1 LGPVGFRTKL
11 INKRAAVHLKPG
23 EAIER
28 VAIARNADGN
38 FAVAATPSNVY
49 VFELSGPG
57 FGRIAGVVARIPIRK
72 AVVECHASF
81 LTVGRRGAEQPEHVF
96 RTMPG
101 GGAKRLEAYVKERT
115 D

>member
-1 LGPVGFRTKL
+1 VGFRTKL
-11 INKRAAVHLKPG
+11 ITKNAAGHLQRG
-23 EAIER
+23 QAIER

-38 FAVAATPSNVY
+38 FAVAATPSHVY
-49 VFELSGPG
+49 VFALAGVG
-57 FGRIAGVVARIPIRK
+57 FSKIEGVVARIPIRK
-72 AVVECHASF
+72 AVVERRGSF

-101 GGAKRLEAYVKERT
+101 GSPKRLEAYVKERT